1 MLRAAFTQRL
11 RISERPSFL
20 PARTLQEVSS
30 PQPEVWT
37 GPSEALMNP
46 RGCDPRQQ
54 RRGNSLA
61 PCSFAML

>member
-1 MLRAAFTQRL
+1 MLRELSQAAHF
-11 RISERPSFL
+11 ISERPSFL
-20 PARTLQEVSS
+20 PARALQEVSS

-37 GPSEALMNP
+37 GPSEALINP

-61 PCSFAML
+61 PCSFAMF